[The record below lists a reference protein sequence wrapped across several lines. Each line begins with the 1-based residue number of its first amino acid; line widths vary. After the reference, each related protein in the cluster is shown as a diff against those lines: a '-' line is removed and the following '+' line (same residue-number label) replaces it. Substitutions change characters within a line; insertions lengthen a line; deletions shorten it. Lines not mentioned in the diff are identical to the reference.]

1 MKRIPKEKRNQL
13 ILSVVITLTIISG
26 LWYGVISLQKEKIAS
41 LDKQITT
48 SEAKL
53 KGMTKMIADSETIE
67 ADLKA
72 ASEKIESIESEMA
85 TGDLFAWFLKYLNN
99 FKVAYQVNIPQLGQ
113 PSVGA
118 VPLIPEFPY
127 KQVAFT
133 VVGSAH
139 YHDLGVF
146 ISDLEN
152 QSPYVRVE
160 NLELSP
166 ASTEK
171 GSANEKL
178 AFKMNIV
185 FLIKPGT
192 VQS

>member
-1 MKRIPKEKRNQL
+1 MKKLSKGKRNQL
-13 ILSVVITLTIISG
+13 LLSVIITLTVVSG
-26 LWYGVISLQKEKIAS
+26 LWYGVISLQQDKIAS
-41 LDKQITT
+41 LEKDVATAD
-48 SEAKL
+48 AKL
-53 KGMTKMIADSETIE
+53 KGMNKMVSDAATIE
-67 ADLKA
+67 VDLAA
-72 ASEKIESIESEMA
+72 ASEKLEAVENEMA

-113 PSVGA
+113 PAVGA
-118 VPLIPEFPY
+118 VPLIPDFPY

-133 VVGSAH
+133 VVGSAY

-146 ISDLEN
+146 VSDLEN

-166 ASTEK
+166 VSSEK
-171 GSANEKL
+171 GSAEEKL
-178 AFKMNIV
+178 SFKMNIV